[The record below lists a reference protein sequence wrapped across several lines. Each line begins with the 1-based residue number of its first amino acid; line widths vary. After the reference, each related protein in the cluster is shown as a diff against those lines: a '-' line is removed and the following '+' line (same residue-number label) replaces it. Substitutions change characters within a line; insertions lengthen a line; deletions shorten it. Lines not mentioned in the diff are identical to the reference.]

1 MGQGQGRI
9 VGGRY
14 RLTAVVGRGGMG
26 TVWRAHDEVLD
37 RDVAVKEVL
46 LPPGLGEAEQNI
58 LYQRTFR
65 EARASARLNHPGVVT
80 VHDVVQED
88 GRPWIIMEL
97 VRARPLQEIIDQD
110 GPLPPA
116 RVAEIGVQLL
126 EALNHAH
133 AAGILH
139 RDVKPS
145 NVMIAATG
153 RAILTDFG
161 IAQMP
166 GEVTLTQTG
175 LVMGS
180 PAYIAPERAQGEN
193 AMPASDLWALGA
205 TLYAAVEGRSPFER
219 GDAMSTL
226 AATLTQD
233 PPPPRRAGP
242 LGPVL
247 QGLLVRDPARRM
259 PAAAALPLLT
269 DVAFHSSF
277 YDHSVRPPTAGAV
290 RPDGPPMGPPARYG
304 AAQYRP
310 GADAG
315 ETQLDDSALGRAAG
329 TDPGS
334 ADTVNDAAVS
344 DAAAMPENS
353 RFGPGPYQRYAGSPQ
368 AYEQTWVPVQ
378 SGAATQNPRQVN
390 EETTRPKSPAA
401 GKEGKEGKRG
411 KGGAGRRR
419 NRRFLFGGVAF
430 AVGVALIVAGL
441 LLWPLLT
448 NPGSNSGGTGNN
460 NRAYQSPTAPPA
472 GYQQVA
478 GAGFSLAVPTGW
490 TRRQD
495 DNDNN
500 SAIWD
505 APDGNSFVQVDPTRW
520 TVSSNEQAFRAEA
533 DAKENTVFFADYNR
547 SRISEVT
554 YRGQP
559 ATDWEFTYTH
569 AQTRRKIHTQGRFVR
584 FGNRSFAIYFRTPDS
599 QWTSAADRLAVL
611 YNTFQSAG

>member
-1 MGQGQGRI
+1 
-9 VGGRY
+9 
-14 RLTAVVGRGGMG
+14 MG

-46 LPPGLGEAEQNI
+46 LPPGLEEAEQNI
-58 LYQRTFR
+58 LYQRTYR

-133 AAGILH
+133 AAGIMH

-145 NVMIAATG
+145 NVMIAANG
-153 RAILTDFG
+153 RAVLTDFG

-193 AMPASDLWALGA
+193 AIPASDLWALGA
-205 TLYAAVEGRSPFER
+205 TLYTAVEGRSPYER
-219 GDAMSTL
+219 GDAMAAL
-226 AATLTQD
+226 AAALTED

-247 QGLLVRDPARRM
+247 HGLLVRDPARRM
-259 PAAAALPLLT
+259 PAGAALPLLT
-269 DVAFHSSF
+269 DVAFHNAF
-277 YDHSVRPPTAGAV
+277 YDHAVRPPAAGIV
-290 RPDGPPMGPPARYG
+290 HPDGPSISPPLGYG
-304 AAQYRP
+304 VPPYGP
-310 GADAG
+310 GAEVG
-315 ETQLDDSALGRAAG
+315 ETHLDDVALGRRPAG
-329 TDPGS
+329 FDSGS
-334 ADTVNDAAVS
+334 ADTVNDPPAP
-344 DAAAMPENS
+344 DASTMLENS
-353 RFGPGPYQRYAGSPQ
+353 QFGPGRYTQYAGSPR
-368 AYEQTWVPVQ
+368 AYEQTWGAAAQ
-378 SGAATQNPRQVN
+378 SGAATQNPYRVN
-390 EETTRPKSPAA
+390 EETPRPKPPA
-401 GKEGKEGKRG
+401 GR
-411 KGGAGRRR
+411 GGAGRLKS
-419 NRRFLFGGVAF
+419 RRFFFGGVVF
-430 AVGVALIVAGL
+430 AVGVALIVAVL

-448 NPGSNSGGTGNN
+448 SQNSNTGGAG
-460 NRAYQSPTAPPA
+460 NRAPQSQSPAAAPP
-472 GYQQVA
+472 GYQRVS
-478 GAGFSLAVPTGW
+478 GTGFSLAVPTGW
-490 TRRQD
+490 TRRPD
-495 DNDNN
+495 SNTV
-500 SAIWD
+500 WD
-505 APDGNSFVQVDPTRW
+505 APDRNSFVQVDPRQW
-520 TVSSNEQAFRAEA
+520 TVSSNEQAFLAEA
-533 DAKENTVFFADYNR
+533 DVKENPAVFADYNR

-554 YRGQP
+554 YRGRP

-584 FGNRSFAIYFRTPDS
+584 FGNRTFAIYFRAPEG
-599 QWTSAADRLAVL
+599 QWPSAANRLAVL
-611 YNTFQSAG
+611 YRTFQATP